1 MGKMSVDAGSGA
13 LGHQIFAPPFVL
25 YNVGGLTP
33 ASYIAQVLLRAG
45 LLLL

>member
-1 MGKMSVDAGSGA
+1 MGNMSVDASSGA

-25 YNVGGLTP
+25 YNVRGLTP
-33 ASYIAQVLLRAG
+33 ASYSAPVLLRAG